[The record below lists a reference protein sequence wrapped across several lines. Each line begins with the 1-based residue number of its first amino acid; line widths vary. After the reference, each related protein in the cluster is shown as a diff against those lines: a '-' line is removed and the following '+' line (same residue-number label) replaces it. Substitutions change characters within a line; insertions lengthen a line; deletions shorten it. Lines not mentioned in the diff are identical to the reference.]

1 MDITLSML
9 QMQAAMAQA
18 PAAVTNA
25 RPAPPQQAA
34 SFEAMMQNGVMG
46 PGAPNED
53 TTGTLVSEVVRGE
66 DTALQSVS
74 NDMLFMLQ
82 NSSGMSMQQLTAATM
97 AIQVESTNMQVD
109 LQTKMAVVNS
119 SKDALETL
127 MKNQ

>member
-1 MDITLSML
+1 
-9 QMQAAMAQA
+9 
-18 PAAVTNA
+18 
-25 RPAPPQQAA
+25 
-34 SFEAMMQNGVMG
+34 
-46 PGAPNED
+46 